1 MIMETVVD
9 LSHPYLTLSFI
20 LILHLPSKRSISNS
34 NTSKR
39 KKPENVCTGLNDWW
53 IYGTVQ

>member
-20 LILHLPSKRSISNS
+20 LILHLPSKRSISNG

-39 KKPENVCTGLNDWW
+39 KKPENVCTGLNDW
-53 IYGTVQ
+53 